1 VTLTILPPV
10 AAPDLRSWT
19 SRRQQKKVPYTL
31 IFMARSNVSVDRS
44 ATSSPEASTPA
55 LFIRMSTRPNAATAS
70 SNIRATWASSL
81 MSACHRDRVTA
92 VRLDRLAD
100 LPRAVRVV
108 EIVDHDVGALLCEL
122 DCGGASDA
130 GI

>member
-1 VTLTILPPV
+1 
-10 AAPDLRSWT
+10 
-19 SRRQQKKVPYTL
+19 
-31 IFMARSNVSVDRS
+31 
-44 ATSSPEASTPA
+44 
-55 LFIRMSTRPNAATAS
+55 MSTRPNAANRLEHPSHLGLVADGG
-70 SNIRATWASSL
+70 L
-81 MSACHRDRVTA
+81 HRDRVTA

-108 EIVDHDVGALLCEL
+108 EIVHHDVGALLCEL